1 MHFSTFLR
9 LKITKFTKFRA
20 PKIAENNNF
29 RISKFCNL
37 NHLSNQLHVKKYATY
52 HDPSPFKHGT
62 SKGNG
67 SCFCKSSLM
76 IRSFGM
82 SSVSMVSM
90 SIVISPGIGTSSGE
104 EPPKTCIG
112 ASSNPSTKS
121 SK

>member
-1 MHFSTFLR
+1 
-9 LKITKFTKFRA
+9 
-20 PKIAENNNF
+20 
-29 RISKFCNL
+29 
-37 NHLSNQLHVKKYATY
+37 
-52 HDPSPFKHGT
+52 
-62 SKGNG
+62 
-67 SCFCKSSLM
+67 M

-121 SK
+121 SRLKLEKNYVKLIFYNALLTTLL